1 MVDIL
6 ILRRKDRAILIPETE
21 KGRKWIIENMTG
33 PATSSAAVTIHIDVA
48 SDMEIEIKANGLDV
62 EVK

>member
-33 PATSSAAVTIHIDVA
+33 PAASSAAVTIHIDVA